1 MRAREEAAGPRA
13 EKPHLAIMARKVEMK
28 GPPVRSLLGDKHRD
42 FSPHGLGDSYREEAA
57 GSVQAHM

>member
-1 MRAREEAAGPRA
+1 MRAGEEAAGPRA
-13 EKPHLAIMARKVEMK
+13 EKPHLAMIARKVEMK

-42 FSPHGLGDSYREEAA
+42 PSLHGLGESYGEEAA

>member
-28 GPPVRSLLGDKHRD
+28 GPPPVRSLLGGKHRD
-42 FSPHGLGDSYREEAA
+42 PSPHGLGESYREEA
-57 GSVQAHM
+57 HM

>member
-28 GPPVRSLLGDKHRD
+28 GPPLSGPCWVVNTETP
-42 FSPHGLGDSYREEAA
+42 PHMG
-57 GSVQAHM
+57 